1 MRSLN
6 IYKVTESIIVMAKF
20 AQDNGVMGFPGSSA
34 CHSTGQARGNGSG
47 DDVFTATEPSLTMRN
62 ETGLVWPSHSTD
74 PVLNGGTLSE
84 LEPSSLSDT
93 PYMFDSWFRASQ
105 TLFCVY
111 YVLYVLYM
119 FEPSV
124 GRPTNAATKSLFI
137 LIKEKILLENKLQLK
152 LLPDCEDKYYFVSKD
167 TKGVRR
173 VVRCG

>member
-1 MRSLN
+1 MGTVCFFFNHHPKQMRSLN
-6 IYKVTESIIVMAKF
+6 IYKVTESIIVMAKL

-34 CHSTGQARGNGSG
+34 CHSTGQARGTGSG

-105 TLFCVY
+105 TLFCIYTMY
-111 YVLYVLYM
+111 YMCCICL
-119 FEPSV
+119 SHRSA
-124 GRPTNAATKSLFI
+124 G
-137 LIKEKILLENKLQLK
+137 LQTQT
-152 LLPDCEDKYYFVSKD
+152 PNHCFY
-167 TKGVRR
+167 
-173 VVRCG
+173 